1 MEDELQ
7 NERAQARSRA
17 RASWE
22 LFSRGARRHS
32 DNARAWVRAEGLEAL
47 IRARDAR
54 ALEVR
59 AAREARARSKRGKRA
74 RAQYTAPPR
83 ALTDLEIRARAF
95 GTRTTRSLVSLA
107 IPCALVAYPPYALM
121 HGEPLALFIWPAA
134 YGYLVWDGWAHRSDA
149 EAYEDAAELPV
160 TADDDDDDDE
170 PDTPEATPT
179 ILAEPQ
185 HVSGLNPT
193 AQEAAIIHR
202 ITSWSDHAVE
212 RKLQGVI
219 PGLPIIDESGLLI
232 PIGFAGTWTPGK
244 LDEQVE
250 QVRALLAVPDK
261 VRTQVKPGGTA
272 DRALLRVR
280 TRTRDLD
287 LTWLPE
293 REGIGLD
300 ADTAEVVS
308 VDTKKRLLVA
318 GTSGSGKSVVLRVLL
333 ADALAKPHTALVIL
347 DLKRAEGAL
356 WRHTARVE
364 TEPEGVQGV
373 IDELIEEMKE
383 REIVLERRGTDLWE
397 ATEEKP
403 NIVVAVDEGA
413 ELMAEVPESVGD
425 LRSLARRAR
434 AAGITLWWATQKPTM
449 TGSGPGLDSQI
460 AGQLT
465 TQVCLA
471 VAGSKES
478 RVVLG
483 EDATGKGWHAED
495 LEMGG
500 WALVRVQGEDRNP
513 DPVRVWFMKKEDVK
527 ALPARKAWKRE
538 STTSIAALSKDVLG
552 MALKLSEGLEGV
564 ATGHLAK
571 MLGITDV
578 EVHRRMSAYGAKPEP
593 NAFAIGNGE
602 RMRGYRR
609 SVLEDAEKR
618 RRG

>member
-1 MEDELQ
+1 MNDEIQ
-7 NERAQARSRA
+7 NERAQARSMA
-17 RASWE
+17 RASWG

-47 IRARDAR
+47 IKERDAR

-74 RAQYTAPPR
+74 RAQYSAPPR
-83 ALTDLEIRARAF
+83 AITDLEIKARAF

-107 IPCALVAYPPYALM
+107 IPCALIAYPPYALM

-149 EAYEDAAELPV
+149 EADEDADELPMTV
-160 TADDDDDDDE
+160 DE
-170 PDTPEATPT
+170 PGEPEVTPT

-193 AQEAAIIHR
+193 AQESAIIHR
-202 ITSWSDHAVE
+202 ITSWADHAAE

-219 PGLPIIDESGLLI
+219 PGLPLIDESGLLI

-244 LDEQVE
+244 LDEQVD

-261 VRTQVKPGGTA
+261 MRTQVKPGGTA
-272 DRALLRVR
+272 DRALIRVR
-280 TRTRDLD
+280 TRTRALD
-287 LTWLPE
+287 LTWSPE
-293 REGIGLD
+293 RSGIGLD
-300 ADTAEVVS
+300 ADTAEVVQ
-308 VDTKKRLLVA
+308 VNTDERLLVA
-318 GTSGSGKSVVLRVLL
+318 GTSGSGKSVALRVLM
-333 ADALAKPHTALVIL
+333 AEALSKPHAALVIL
-347 DLKRAEGAL
+347 DLKRTEGAL

-364 TEPEGVQGV
+364 SEPEGVQAV
-373 IDELIEEMKE
+373 VDELIEEMKE
-383 REIVLERRGTDLWE
+383 REIIMERGGIDLWE
-397 ATEEKP
+397 PTDEKP
-403 NIVVAVDEGA
+403 NITVAVDEGA
-413 ELMAEVPESVGD
+413 ELIAEVPDSVSG

-434 AAGITLWWATQKPTM
+434 AAGIRLWWATQKPTM
-449 TGSGPGLDSQI
+449 TGAGPGLDSQI

-500 WALVRVQGEDRNP
+500 WALVRTGGKECAP

-527 ALPARKAWKRE
+527 ALPARTAWRRE
-538 STTSIAALSKDVLG
+538 VTTSIAALSKDVLG
-552 MALKLSEGLEGV
+552 MALSLSEGLEGV
-564 ATGHLAK
+564 ATSHLAK

-618 RRG
+618 RKE